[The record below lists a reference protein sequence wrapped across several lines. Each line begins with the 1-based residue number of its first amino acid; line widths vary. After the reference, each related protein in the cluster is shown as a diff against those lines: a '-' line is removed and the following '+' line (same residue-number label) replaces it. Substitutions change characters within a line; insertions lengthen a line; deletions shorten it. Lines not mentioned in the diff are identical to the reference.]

1 MKAISHDLKV
11 DAAAVKENMLR
22 VIVGHKEA
30 RQVLH
35 FEGSG
40 RYDVLPVPQVVERCH
55 VAGDG
60 VDAKTGRDAER
71 QRGE

>member
-1 MKAISHDLKV
+1 MKAISQDPKV
-11 DAAAVKENMLR
+11 DAAAVKEHMLH

-60 VDAKTGRDAER
+60 IDAKTDCDAER
-71 QRGE
+71 GHGE